1 MEEIIKIF
9 KKNKGFARMKEL
21 KEAGIHTRKVA
32 KAVSEGTIE
41 KIEPGLYKLVDY
53 PWDEHSSF
61 AEVCRVDKN
70 AVICLL
76 SAVSHYELTTFEPTE
91 IYIAVPMNTPRFNL
105 DYPPVKLYYFIE
117 KYYKPGIE
125 EKETQSGKIRIYN
138 REKSIGDLFRYMK
151 KLGED
156 VALESLKTYM
166 GSRDR
171 DLAKL
176 HRYSVICGVKNNIE
190 PYIKS
195 ML

>member
-1 MEEIIKIF
+1 MEKMIKIF

-21 KEAGIHTRKVA
+21 KEAGIHTRTIA
-32 KAVSEGTIE
+32 KAMSDGIIE
-41 KIEPGLYKLVDY
+41 KIKPGLYRLEEY

-61 AEVCRVDKN
+61 AEICRADSN

-76 SAVSHYELTTFEPTE
+76 SAVSYYELSTFDPSE

-125 EKETQSGKIRIYN
+125 EKETPSGKIRIYN
-138 REKSIGDLFRYMK
+138 KEKSLGDIFRYIN

-171 DLAKL
+171 DIAKL
-176 HRYSVICGVKNNIE
+176 HEYSVICGVKDKME
-190 PYIKS
+190 PFIKG